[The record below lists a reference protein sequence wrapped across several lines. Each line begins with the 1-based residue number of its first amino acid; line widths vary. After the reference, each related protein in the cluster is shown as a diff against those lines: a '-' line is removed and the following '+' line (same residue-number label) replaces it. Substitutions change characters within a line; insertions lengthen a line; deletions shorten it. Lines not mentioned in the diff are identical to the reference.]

1 MVIFHR
7 CIFIFYLFFTGILF
21 GGTTGKITGQV
32 IDSESNKHLTG
43 ASIVIDDTFMGVSS
57 DQDGNYVLI
66 NLLPDTYRLRVTL
79 VGYRPLLIQGVT
91 VLIDQST
98 FLNVALT
105 PEPIQMD
112 ELVVVATK
120 PLIMKGVSASRMD
133 ISSEFIASLPIT
145 TLNDVIGIQA
155 GIEGLTIRGGAR
167 NQTAFFVNGFLL
179 NDERVNNPYTSI
191 SLNSIKEIQVQTGGF
206 NAEYGNIRSG
216 LINVITNEGDP
227 KQYGGAITI
236 RYSEPEP
243 KHFGESLYSPASYF
257 LRPYLDP
264 DVCWVG
270 TANGSWNDYT
280 RQQYPSFEGWNTISE
295 ATMAD
300 DDPNNDLTPG
310 AAQNIFKWQHRRKGD
325 IILPDYNVDISF
337 GGPVP
342 IISSALGNLRFHLSH
357 FSRQNVFIFPL
368 SRDSYN
374 DEVTSLK
381 LTSDLSSRLKL
392 TLTGFYGLTRSVSPY
407 NWKVTPTGSVLE
419 STYQVADLVN
429 SSSGNAILFMPGN
442 FSPTNIYRKMIGV
455 KINHM
460 VKPSLFYDM
469 IIQIFQNEYDTYQMK
484 ERDTSRVYNILPD
497 VFMDEAPYGYWGY
510 SITGIDG
517 MRLGG
522 WMNLGRDKSINNTNM
537 IKFDL
542 TNQTNISHQIKTGL
556 QVVFNDYKI
565 RSYTEN
571 PSMNTWNR
579 SMIYDVSPLRSGI
592 YIQDKMEYEGFIAN
606 LGLRAEYT
614 SANTHNY
621 ILKDYDTFYEQG
633 FGNLIENEA
642 PSEPATAIFS
652 LSPRLGV
659 SHPITETSKL
669 YFNYGHFQSEPGSS
683 YRFRLQRESNG
694 LVTYI
699 GNPNLWFEQ
708 TIAYELGYSQE
719 YKNYLID
726 IAAYYKDVTDQPGW
740 VYYANMGRSVSY
752 YKASNNQ
759 YEDIRGL
766 EVSIRKPYGKL
777 ITGMVNYT
785 YMVRSYGYFGL
796 LNNFQDPL
804 EQREYLSLNPYQ
816 EKPQPLPY
824 FRASIDMK
832 VPTNFGPRLLNN
844 FYPFA
849 EWKINLLVSYKTG
862 SYATYNPNSMP
873 GVVDNIQWKD
883 RYYID
888 ARISRGLTLKK
899 VKLNLFVDISN
910 LLNMKLLSYAGFSDN
925 FDYLAYVESLNFPWE
940 DGSETGSDRL
950 GDYRDWEVDYEP
962 LEPNPANDPTIADRN
977 KVRKETKSYIDMPNL
992 KALTFLDPRK
1002 VTLGININF

>member
-1 MVIFHR
+1 MVVFLR
-7 CIFIFYLFFTGILF
+7 CIFTFYLFLGGSLF

-32 IDSESNKHLTG
+32 IDSESNRHLTG
-43 ASIVIDDTFMGVSS
+43 ANIIIDDTFMGVSS

-66 NLLPDTYRLRVTL
+66 NLLPGTYTLRVTM
-79 VGYRPLLIQGVT
+79 VGYRPLSIQGVT

-98 FLNVALT
+98 FLNVALI
-105 PEPIQMD
+105 PEPILMD
-112 ELVVVATK
+112 ELVVVAKK
-120 PLIMKGVSASRMD
+120 PLIMKDISASRMD
-133 ISSEFIASLPIT
+133 ISSEFITSLPIT

-167 NQTAFFVNGFLL
+167 NQTAFLVNGFLF

-191 SLNSIKEIQVQTGGF
+191 SLNSIKELQVQTGGF

-216 LINVITNEGDP
+216 LINVITDEGDP
-227 KQYGGAITI
+227 KQYGGAITL

-243 KHFGESLYSPASYF
+243 KHFGESLYSPSSYF

-270 TANGSWNDYT
+270 TANGNWDDYT
-280 RQQYPSFEGWNTISE
+280 RQQYPSFEGWNTISA

-300 DDPNNDLTPG
+300 DDPYNDLTPG
-310 AAQNIFKWQHRRKGD
+310 AAQHIFKWQHRRKGD

-342 IISSALGNLRFHLSH
+342 VISSALGNLRFHLSH
-357 FSRQNVFIFPL
+357 FSQENVFIFPL

-374 DEVTSLK
+374 DEVTNLK

-392 TLTGFYGLTRSVSPY
+392 TLTGLYGLTRSVSPY

-442 FSPTNIYRKMIGV
+442 FSPTNIYRKMIGA

-469 IIQIFQNEYDTYQMK
+469 IIQIFQNEYDTYQIRD
-484 ERDTSRVYNILPD
+484 RDTSRVYNILPD
-497 VFMDEAPYGYWGY
+497 VSMDEAPYGYWGY

-522 WMNLGRDKSINNTNM
+522 WMNLGRDKSINKTTM

-542 TNQTNISHQIKTGL
+542 TNQINIRHQIKTGL

-579 SMIYDVSPLRSGI
+579 SMIYDVSPLRTGI

-606 LGLRAEYT
+606 LGIRAEYT

-621 ILKDYDTFYEQG
+621 ILEDYDTFFEQG

-642 PSEPATAIFS
+642 PSDASTAIFS

-694 LVTYI
+694 LVTHI
-699 GNPNLWFEQ
+699 GNPNLGFEQ

-726 IAAYYKDVTDQPGW
+726 VAAYYKDVTDQPGW

-752 YKASNNQ
+752 YKAANNQ

-766 EVSIRKPYGKL
+766 EVTIRKPYGKL

-824 FRASIDMK
+824 MRANINMM
-832 VPTNFGPRLLNN
+832 VPNNFGPRLLNN
-844 FYPFA
+844 FYPLA
-849 EWKINLLVSYKTG
+849 EWKINLLASYKTG
-862 SYATYNPNSMP
+862 SFATYNPYSIP
-873 GVVDNIQWKD
+873 GVVDNVQWKD

-888 ARISRGLTLKK
+888 ARISRGLTLEK
-899 VKLNLFVDISN
+899 VKLELFVDISN

-940 DGSETGSDRL
+940 DGAEMGSDRL
-950 GDYRDWEVDYEP
+950 GDYREWNVDYDR
-962 LEPNPANDPTIADRN
+962 LEPNPTNDPTIATRN

-992 KALTFLDPRK
+992 RSLTFLDPRK
-1002 VTLGININF
+1002 VTLGIKINF